1 MFSIITV
8 FALLA
13 GCSGNQNI
21 DIEVTKPL
29 TFSEE
34 KEMPFEIKI
43 TEDDKAVE
51 GLEISA
57 TLSMVDMDHGTY
69 DVTFE
74 ETEAGTYSATTKLS
88 MAGDWEAVYTVER
101 DGKTFEKVV
110 QYKVEKSK
118 GVATINGEVITS
130 EDIEFY
136 RFINKLHIAISR
148 SADEKKYSGKEL
160 EDALAYWDAQEKMN
174 ENQNQLLT
182 QIIRLRAMALLG
194 EEKGHKATPEEV
206 KAAIET
212 VRKQYAEHE
221 IAGEM
226 IKEFGEEK
234 FWATEEKQYQLIIL
248 SQKVQQDLIA
258 KVKKENPSVNDQEV
272 SYLAQKEYEDLL
284 VSQVNSLKIEI
295 FK

>member
-1 MFSIITV
+1 MFSIIAV

-13 GCSGNQNI
+13 GCSGKQNI
-21 DIEVTKPL
+21 HIDVTKPL
-29 TFSEE
+29 TFSSE

-43 TEDDKAVE
+43 TEDEKAVK
-51 GLEISA
+51 GLYIRAS
-57 TLSMVDMDHGTY
+57 LSMVDMDHGTF
-69 DVTFE
+69 DVTFK
-74 ETEAGTYSATTKLS
+74 ETEAGTYYTTTKLT
-88 MAGDWEAVYTVER
+88 MAGDWEAVYTVKR

-110 QYKVEKSK
+110 QYKVEKNK
-118 GVATINGEVITS
+118 GVATVNGDLITS

-148 SADEKKYSGKEL
+148 SLDEKKMSGKEL
-160 EDALAYWDAQEKMN
+160 EEALAYWDAQEKMN

-194 EEKGHKATPEEV
+194 EEKGHKVTAEEV
-206 KAAIET
+206 KAALET
-212 VRKQYAEHE
+212 VRQQYDEHE
-221 IAGEM
+221 IAQKM
-226 IKEFGEEK
+226 IKEFGEDK
-234 FWATEEKQYQLIIL
+234 FWSIEEKQYQMIVL

-258 KVKKENPSVNDQEV
+258 KVKKENPKVNDQEI

-295 FK
+295 F